1 MKKAIVEFN
10 FNKEFS
16 QVIDKY
22 FQFDI
27 IESFNLLEMLKLDL
41 EKGIKVVLIKIEM
54 KQGHTINDMKLPEG
68 SEIISILDKKDN
80 TYTCL
85 IKGQAPFDLLNKY
98 KTLKKEFDLDI
109 KWDTPTKMSKEKIV
123 MSAIGDP
130 KELEK
135 FVNAV
140 KIFGDINKLSFQKV
154 NIDERGMLQCLT
166 DKQREILLAAKKNG
180 YYEYPRKIN
189 SEKLAE
195 RVGISKT
202 TTIEHLRKAE
212 SRLIS
217 NLLMGY

>member
-16 QVIDKY
+16 QVINRY
-22 FQFDI
+22 LQFDI

-54 KQGHTINDMKLPEG
+54 KQGHTIHDMKLPEG
-68 SEIISILDKKDN
+68 SEIISILDKEDN
-80 TYTCL
+80 IYTCL

-98 KTLKKEFDLDI
+98 ENLKEEFDLNV
-109 KWDTPTKMSKEKIV
+109 KWDTPTRMSKEKIV

-140 KIFGDINKLSFQKV
+140 KIFGDIQKLSFQK
-154 NIDERGMLQCLT
+154 IDFDEKRMLQCLT
-166 DKQREILLAAKKNG
+166 DKQRQVVIAAKKNG
-180 YYEYPRKIN
+180 YYDYPRKIN

-195 RVGISKT
+195 TIGISKT

-217 NLLMGY
+217 NLLLGY